1 MAASCEAAAR
11 AWLEGQGFAEG
22 DLHSEITTSKDR
34 RRFPM
39 LRACEKGELDVCK
52 WLHGAQ
58 AQVPVTGQN
67 TVRMSGSRLDSWR
80 GVVRAGVDGEATR
93 ASRRKNAAEHR
104 LQVVS
109 RAVTSTCGL

>member
-22 DLHSEITTSKDR
+22 DLHSEITISKDR

-52 WLHGAQ
+52 WLHNNGA
-58 AQVPVTGQN
+58 
-67 TVRMSGSRLDSWR
+67 
-80 GVVRAGVDGEATR
+80 
-93 ASRRKNAAEHR
+93 AADITKANDVGR
-104 LQVVS
+104 TPMVI
-109 RAVTSTCGL
+109 ACA